1 MLFRPIRIN
10 REITLQTYDN
20 TYNTPKATEENRAQH
35 RKFNTERFGDEHCDE
50 TLGGLHLGE
59 NYAEFRAKNTKSN
72 KWELIDQLTD
82 NKMLWMFG
90 ENAERSGL
98 IPTYHGMQH
107 NPGKDLNTRYSI
119 IFDLQARYKQ

>member
-1 MLFRPIRIN
+1 MII
-10 REITLQTYDN
+10 Q
-20 TYNTPKATEENRAQH
+20 YNTPKATEENRAQH

-72 KWELIDQLTD
+72 KWELIDQLAD

-90 ENAERSGL
+90 ER
-98 IPTYHGMQH
+98 MQ
-107 NPGKDLNTRYSI
+107 NVVG
-119 IFDLQARYKQ
+119 